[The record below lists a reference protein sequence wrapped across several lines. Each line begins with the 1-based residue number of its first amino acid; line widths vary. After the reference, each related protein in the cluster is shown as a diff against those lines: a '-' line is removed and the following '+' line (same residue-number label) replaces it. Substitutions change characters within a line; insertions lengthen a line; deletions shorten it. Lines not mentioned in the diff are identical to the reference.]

1 MALEIRPEP
10 TPEEAAAIEAALRKL
25 ELDEQGRNGHG
36 PWWEAGVA
44 ENLDVSDGSA
54 RVVGRED

>member
-10 TPEEAAAIEAALRKL
+10 TPEEAAAIDAALR
-25 ELDEQGRNGHG
+25 ELAEQGRNGRG

-44 ENLDVSDGSA
+44 ENLDVSDGSPP
-54 RVVGRED
+54 VVDSER

>member
-10 TPEEAAAIEAALRKL
+10 TPEEAAAIEAALQKL
-25 ELDEQGRNGHG
+25 EEPGRDGHG

-44 ENLDVSDGSA
+44 ENLDFADGS
-54 RVVGRED
+54 RPVDRDG